1 MGKKQPDFKLY
12 TEDPKKYFM
21 LLEEELSG
29 RLKKSR
35 FRHTLLVAG
44 TAACLAMRYG
54 ADMNSAYLAGLLHD
68 CAKNLEDERML
79 KTAKKYKLELTDF
92 ERANPFILHG
102 PVGACISRAEF
113 EITDEDILN
122 AIRNHTT
129 GRAGM
134 SLLEKIIFIADYI
147 EPGRDAADNLA
158 LIRKMAFE
166 DIDVCLKK
174 ILEDTLIYLNSTGK
188 PVDDK
193 TEITAAYY
201 GLCVTD
207 KE

>member
-1 MGKKQPDFKLY
+1 MEKLQY
-12 TEDPKKYFM
+12 VIEDKTIAE
-21 LLEEELSG
+21 LLGVQNFSTDE
-29 RLKKSR
+29 
-35 FRHTLLVAG
+35 
-44 TAACLAMRYG
+44 
-54 ADMNSAYLAGLLHD
+54 SAV
-68 CAKNLEDERML
+68 
-79 KTAKKYKLELTDF
+79 LELVKNAYDAKASYVKLVF
-92 ERANPFILHG
+92 EGGVLKVIDDG
-102 PVGACISRAEF
+102 I
-113 EITDEDILN
+113 
-122 AIRNHTT
+122 
-129 GRAGM
+129 GM
-134 SLLEKIIFIADYI
+134 SLLDKILYIADYI